1 MGAITADATLVV
13 VCFGP
18 GDDAQRREPRVLH
31 REFPNNGGWSFFV
44 AACSLAAADAGV
56 SAKAR
61 RPEAWRALLRMP
73 S

>member
-1 MGAITADATLVV
+1 MRTRKSLS
-13 VCFGP
+13 
-18 GDDAQRREPRVLH
+18 VLH

-56 SAKAR
+56 SAKTR
-61 RPEAWRALLRMP
+61 HPEAGPALLRML